1 MPISESLKI
10 NEIFYSVQGES
21 TRIGLP
27 TIFIR
32 TTGCPMR
39 CVYCDTA
46 YAFHDG
52 KNYTFQQ
59 IFEEIKQYDTQFVT
73 VTGGEPLV
81 QKACFDFL
89 RQLSDLNYQVS
100 IETGGAVS
108 IKNID
113 PRVKIILDIKTPGSG
128 EAQNNDWNNLSLIKS
143 NDEIKI
149 VITNEED
156 YEWTKEIILNEN
168 LVKKGTILL
177 SPVHGEVDP
186 EALASWILR
195 DSLPVRLQLQLHKI
209 IWGNKKG
216 V

>member
-1 MPISESLKI
+1 MPISKSLKI
-10 NEIFYSVQGES
+10 NEIFYSLQGES

-73 VTGGEPLV
+73 VTGGEPLA
-81 QKACFDFL
+81 QKVCFDFI
-89 RQLSDLNYQVS
+89 RQLSNLNYKVS

-113 PRVKIILDIKTPGSG
+113 PRVKVILDIKTPGSG
-128 EAQNNDWNNLSLIKS
+128 EAEHNDWDNLSLIKS

-149 VITNEED
+149 VITDEKD
-156 YEWTKEIILNEN
+156 YKWAKEIILNEN
-168 LVKKGTILL
+168 LMKKRTILL

-186 EALASWILR
+186 ELLASWILR
-195 DSLPVRLQLQLHKI
+195 DRLPVRLQLQLHKI